1 MSWPA
6 REINR
11 QGLCI
16 NTADQP
22 SIFLQS
28 LPPPVNTSSAHR
40 RVDRSPSGT
49 MSKTLMV
56 FGLTVMVVGACFAGV
71 PTVAGTN
78 SPSPVIGYGA
88 VGKGG
93 NPGCSPNNPKACNR
107 VPANPYHR
115 GCEKEE
121 HCRNG
126 GGRKLLGEGI
136 QANAPIHF
144 I

>member
-1 MSWPA
+1 MYKYSRPA
-6 REINR
+6 RRYFFNPCLLLSTQAVLI
-11 QGLCI
+11 G
-16 NTADQP
+16 
-22 SIFLQS
+22 S
-28 LPPPVNTSSAHR
+28 
-40 RVDRSPSGT
+40 VDRSPSGT

-56 FGLTVMVVGACFAGV
+56 FGLTVMVVCACFAGV

-88 VGKGG
+88 IGKGG

>member
-1 MSWPA
+1 MVLYYG
-6 REINR
+6 
-11 QGLCI
+11 QGLRI
-16 NTADQP
+16 NTVDQP

-28 LPPPVNTSSAHR
+28 LPPVSTSSAHR
-40 RVDRSPSGT
+40 PVDRSPSGT

-56 FGLTVMVVGACFAGV
+56 FGLTVMVVCACFAGV
-71 PTVAGTN
+71 PTVGAN

-88 VGKGG
+88 IGKGG
-93 NPGCSPNNPKACNR
+93 NPGCSPKNPKACNP

-115 GCEKEE
+115 GCEKED

-126 GGRKLLGEGI
+126 PRKLLGEGI

>member
-1 MSWPA
+1 M
-6 REINR
+6 
-11 QGLCI
+11 
-16 NTADQP
+16 P

-28 LPPPVNTSSAHR
+28 LPHVNARSAHR
-40 RVDRSPSGT
+40 RVDRSSSAT

-56 FGLTVMVVGACFAGV
+56 FGLTVMVVCACFANV

-88 VGKGG
+88 IGQGA
-93 NPGCSPNNPKACNR
+93 NFRCRPSHPIPCSL

-136 QANAPIHF
+136 QANSPIHF

>member
-1 MSWPA
+1 
-6 REINR
+6 
-11 QGLCI
+11 
-16 NTADQP
+16 
-22 SIFLQS
+22 
-28 LPPPVNTSSAHR
+28 
-40 RVDRSPSGT
+40 
-49 MSKTLMV
+49 MSKALMV
-56 FGLTVMVVGACFAGV
+56 FWLTVMVVGACFAGV

-78 SPSPVIGYGA
+78 SPSPVVGYGA
-88 VGKGG
+88 IGKGG
-93 NPGCSPNNPKACNR
+93 NPGCSPNNPKPCNR

>member
-1 MSWPA
+1 
-6 REINR
+6 
-11 QGLCI
+11 
-16 NTADQP
+16 
-22 SIFLQS
+22 
-28 LPPPVNTSSAHR
+28 
-40 RVDRSPSGT
+40 

-56 FGLTVMVVGACFAGV
+56 FWLTVMVVCACFAGV

-78 SPSPVIGYGA
+78 SPTPVIGYGA

-93 NPGCSPNNPKACNR
+93 NPGCSPKNPTACNR

-115 GCEKEE
+115 GCEKVE

-126 GGRKLLGEGI
+126 GGRRLLGEGI

-144 I
+144 V